1 MGTFIYRAILIM
13 LCIILSIVLIAT
25 PVIFSMYLRMTK
37 AEIRIEKKE
46 KQLDKKLE
54 LLERKLNQ
62 WNMHWFLFCYLLA
75 VKTDTDT
82 IVKTLNIGKTRT
94 VNIPIVKRLKI
105 VLIT

>member
-1 MGTFIYRAILIM
+1 M

-62 WNMHWFLFCYLLA
+62 
-75 VKTDTDT
+75 
-82 IVKTLNIGKTRT
+82 
-94 VNIPIVKRLKI
+94 
-105 VLIT
+105 